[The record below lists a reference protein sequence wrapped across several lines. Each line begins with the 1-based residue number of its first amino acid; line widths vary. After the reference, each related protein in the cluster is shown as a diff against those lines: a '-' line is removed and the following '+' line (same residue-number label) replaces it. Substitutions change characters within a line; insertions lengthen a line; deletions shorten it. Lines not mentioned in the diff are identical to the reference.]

1 MSRNS
6 SNSQDARDFQTFL
19 ANSLDCLL
27 DRLDC
32 NRHVEGIGMDE
43 RRYIAHDRDMA
54 LPEYEIATFGIAQV
68 AFTFRTQTALLRIT
82 PLQVAFLHVGVA
94 PAWDA
99 AGRQRNLHQART
111 VNSKTGLSA
120 PEIRN
125 FEEPFRH
132 SHEVAFVEIKRRKMA
147 RRHEAA
153 CRRHGKRTFKARNG
167 NSRPERE
174 RLNGRQF
181 DRWPWEYQRAR
192 HRNLMGRC
200 DAGARQGIGGQP
212 SHVAV

>member
-6 SNSQDARDFQTFL
+6 SNSQDARDFQTCL

-54 LPEYEIATFGIAQV
+54 LPEYEIAAFGIAQV
-68 AFTFRTQTALLRIT
+68 AFTFRT
-82 PLQVAFLHVGVA
+82 QVAFLHVGVA

-111 VNSKTGLSA
+111 VEPKTGLSA

-147 RRHEAA
+147 RRHKAA
-153 CRRHGKRTFKARNG
+153 CRRHGKRTFNARNG
-167 NSRPERE
+167 NSCSERE
-174 RLNGRQF
+174 SLNGRQF

-192 HRNLMGRC
+192 HRNLMGWC
-200 DAGARQGIGGQP
+200 GAGARQGIGGQP